1 MSIVFYTNIYTNNQR
16 KGWCFMKYSI
26 EEYYAAYHIFFW
38 QNSTKYTPDE
48 EGTLLK
54 IIRRFLGYSQSEMA
68 NALDVS
74 VSFISLMEN
83 GRKIISYTT
92 KLRIVEHIITNNQ
105 LPLTSN
111 LYDMS
116 NIVSE
121 IIANNVYNINFEYYN
136 LEEIIQKARLEM
148 DNIKTDKESKRVE
161 KYNNHWVA
169 SPRKSFVVKPNYFDV
184 EKVNKALWEISHN
197 QAEPISL
204 KEEMLFHALKSSLEI
219 TEHRDELIEILH
231 KSLMDITSFMND
243 IDIIRRYDLETTL
256 DRISRSIRK
265 MLRDSYNTVRKD
277 ENVEILGYVGAGQ
290 PYDYIEIR
298 DIITVPDK
306 TNIDFG
312 LIIRGDSMSPAYSDG
327 DVVFVR
333 KQDTLENSEC
343 GIFQI
348 GDKRIFKKF
357 HRSEDGKI
365 YLKSLNK
372 NYKDIIVN
380 EDTDNF
386 KIIGK
391 VYMGR

>member
-1 MSIVFYTNIYTNNQR
+1 
-16 KGWCFMKYSI
+16 MKYSI

-54 IIRRFLGYSQSEMA
+54 IIRRFLGYSQGEMA

-74 VSFISLMEN
+74 VSFVSLMEN
-83 GRKIISYTT
+83 GRKVISYTT
-92 KLRIVEHIITNNQ
+92 KLRIVEHIITNNG

-121 IIANNVYNINFEYYN
+121 IIATNIYNINFEYHN
-136 LEEIIQKARLEM
+136 LEYIIQKARLEM
-148 DNIKTDKESKRVE
+148 GNIKIGKESKRVE
-161 KYNNHWVA
+161 KYNSHWIN
-169 SPRKSFVVKPNYFDV
+169 PIKSFTTKPKLFNV
-184 EKVNKALWEISHN
+184 EKMNKALWEISN
-197 QAEPISL
+197 KKEEPINL

-219 TEHRDELIEILH
+219 TEYKDELIEILH
-231 KSLMDITSFMND
+231 KSLMDITSFVND

-343 GIFQI
+343 GIFQL

-372 NYKDIIVN
+372 NYKDIVVN